1 MRGGQGRKF
10 EDSERRGAEVTR
22 GEGEICGDQ
31 GGNFEYSEK
40 VFGQKGGEFEE
51 KGGALEETRMI
62 AVKEEK
68 IRKKAEEERVKNY
81 CKTLWDMK
89 TGKLGFKS
97 KEWKP
102 LDGCWYKM
110 MDKAYIAYWG

>member
-40 VFGQKGGEFEE
+40 VFGQKGGEFDN
-51 KGGALEETRMI
+51 A
-62 AVKEEK
+62 
-68 IRKKAEEERVKNY
+68 Y
-81 CKTLWDMK
+81 
-89 TGKLGFKS
+89 
-97 KEWKP
+97 
-102 LDGCWYKM
+102 
-110 MDKAYIAYWG
+110 KAYIAYWR